1 MKRTHHDDELD
12 HQEGARPS
20 EVRDDGV
27 RVGRV
32 KDDPGVVEARRRFG
46 GLDWL
51 ATLAGLLAAIGS
63 LVLLGG
69 LVGAAGTIGYQLDQ
83 LNASGEDLSIGGLI
97 AGLVV
102 LLLAFFIG
110 GWVAGRVARYDGGR
124 NGVMAVI
131 WFLLLAG
138 LLSALG
144 AFYGDRYDVFSR
156 FELPQWFSA
165 DDAGTAA
172 IISAVV
178 GALVALVAGWL
189 GGTVGARY
197 HRRADALVTRTRAGG
212 IARPQVVNEAV
223 AGPRD
228 RDPRDRDPQDR
239 DPRDPRDRDPR
250 DRGGLSD
257 RGGSTGLR
265 RDR

>member
-1 MKRTHHDDELD
+1 MIRKHHPDDQLD
-12 HQEGARPS
+12 ERGSYRAT
-20 EVRDDGV
+20 EVRDEGV

-32 KDDPGVVEARRRFG
+32 KDDPGIVEARRRFG

-51 ATLAGLLAAIGS
+51 ATLAGLLAAIGA

-69 LVGAAGTIGYQLDQ
+69 LVGAAGTVGYQLNQ
-83 LNASGEDLSIGGLI
+83 VNATGEELSVGGLV

-102 LLLAFFIG
+102 LLLAFFTG

-144 AFYGDRYDVFSR
+144 AFYGDQYDVFTR
-156 FELPQWFSA
+156 FELPQWFSP
-165 DDAGTAA
+165 DDATTAA

-178 GALVALVAGWL
+178 GALVALGAGWL
-189 GGTVGARY
+189 GGAVGSRY
-197 HRRADALVTRTRAGG
+197 HRRADALVTHTRDGG
-212 IARPQVVNEAV
+212 IVQHEVVDEVVDEPVASTREPRRPVTT
-223 AGPRD
+223 
-228 RDPRDRDPQDR
+228 
-239 DPRDPRDRDPR
+239 
-250 DRGGLSD
+250 
-257 RGGSTGLR
+257 RGGSTAAR
-265 RDR
+265 KSR

>member
-1 MKRTHHDDELD
+1 MKRTHHPDDQLD
-12 HQEGARPS
+12 HPDSSRAA
-20 EVRDDGV
+20 EVRDERI
-27 RVGRV
+27 RVGRA
-32 KDDPGVVEARRRFG
+32 KNDPGIAEARRRFG

-51 ATLAGLLAAIGS
+51 ATLAGLLAAIGA

-69 LVGAAGTIGYQLDQ
+69 LVGAAGTVGYQLNQVD
-83 LNASGEDLSIGGLI
+83 ATGEELSAGGLV

-131 WFLLLAG
+131 WFLLLGG

-144 AFYGDRYDVFSR
+144 AFYGDRYDVFTR
-156 FELPQWFSA
+156 FELPQWFST

-178 GALVALVAGWL
+178 GALVALTAGWL
-189 GGTVGARY
+189 GGVVGARY
-197 HRRADALVTRTRAGG
+197 HRRADALVTHTRDGG
-212 IARPQVVNEAV
+212 IVQHEVVDGPTAETGDRRRPVTT
-223 AGPRD
+223 R
-228 RDPRDRDPQDR
+228 R
-239 DPRDPRDRDPR
+239 
-250 DRGGLSD
+250 
-257 RGGSTGLR
+257 GSTAAR
-265 RDR
+265 RSR

>member
-1 MKRTHHDDELD
+1 MKRTHHPDDELD
-12 HQEGARPS
+12 HPEASRPTEGGDR
-20 EVRDDGV
+20 GI

-51 ATLAGLLAAIGS
+51 ATLAGLLAAIGA

-97 AGLVV
+97 TGLVV

-131 WFLLLAG
+131 WFLILGG

-172 IISAVV
+172 IISAIV

-197 HRRADALVTRTRAGG
+197 HRRADALVTRTRDGG
-212 IARPQVVNEAV
+212 IVQEQVVNRPDTDA
-223 AGPRD
+223 
-228 RDPRDRDPQDR
+228 
-239 DPRDPRDRDPR
+239 
-250 DRGGLSD
+250 RGRGRLTPS
-257 RGGSTGLR
+257 GGSTAVR
-265 RDR
+265 KDR

>member
-1 MKRTHHDDELD
+1 MNRKHHPDDQLD
-12 HQEGARPS
+12 HPDDHRQA
-20 EVRDDGV
+20 EVRDEGI

-32 KDDPGVVEARRRFG
+32 KDDPGIVEARRRFG

-51 ATLAGLLAAIGS
+51 ATLAGLLAAIGA

-69 LVGAAGTIGYQLDQ
+69 LVGAAGTVGYQLGQ

-131 WFLLLAG
+131 WFLILG
-138 LLSALG
+138 GVLSALG
-144 AFYGDRYDVFSR
+144 AFYGDRYDVFSQ

-165 DDAGTAA
+165 DDPGTAA

-178 GALVALVAGWL
+178 AALVALTAGWL
-189 GGTVGARY
+189 GGVVGARY
-197 HRRADALVTRTRAGG
+197 HRRADALVTHTRDGG
-212 IARPQVVNEAV
+212 IVQPDVVNQQADP
-223 AGPRD
+223 PRE
-228 RDPRDRDPQDR
+228 
-239 DPRDPRDRDPR
+239 
-250 DRGGLSD
+250 RGGL
-257 RGGSTGLR
+257 RAAGGSKAVR
-265 RDR
+265 RSR